1 MYSIGIDRIKELAAG
16 NTIIYA
22 PSHRSHIDYLA
33 LSHQLYLNNL
43 MMPQIVAGKN
53 LNLPIIGPILRNG
66 GAFFMRRS
74 FGNNKLYSRVF
85 YEHLRKL
92 LQRGSSIEFF
102 PEGGR

>member
-1 MYSIGIDRIKELAAG
+1 MEICSNFSYPVIYLYDKVLNWFWNSRYEGLHSIGLEKIKDLATE

-66 GAFFMRRS
+66 GAFFMS
-74 FGNNKLYSRVF
+74 T
-85 YEHLRKL
+85 
-92 LQRGSSIEFF
+92 
-102 PEGGR
+102 